1 MMDLCLNEKRV
12 YITASVN
19 GIGKATAE
27 AFLREG
33 ATVIINGHNESRLTH
48 ALNELRETYGEKRV
62 YAVCGDM
69 SDEQAIKRAVSKIE
83 EYVSDIDIVVGNL
96 GTGKPV
102 SDDKFDLQEWEYM
115 LKMNLLSAV
124 GLIQNTRSLFS
135 ENGGSIVLTAS
146 LAAHDRIGAPPAY
159 AAAKAGIIS
168 LVKYAAPILWG
179 DNIRINAVS
188 PGNVFF
194 EGGRWEEL
202 LRQDEAGIN
211 DYIDKEVP
219 MKRFGTAEEIAETIL
234 FLSSEKSG
242 FTTGTVVQV
251 DGGQGKGY

>member
-1 MMDLCLNEKRV
+1 MNLYLNGKKV
-12 YITASVN
+12 FITASTG
-19 GIGKATAE
+19 GIGKATAA

-33 ATVIINGHNESRLTH
+33 ANVIINGRDEDKLADTVK
-48 ALNELRETYGEKRV
+48 ELRKVYGEEKV

-69 SDEQAIKRAVSKIE
+69 SDEETIKYAIGKIKEHVSG
-83 EYVSDIDIVVGNL
+83 IDIVVGNL

-102 SDDKFDLQEWEYM
+102 SDDKFDLREWEYM

-124 GLIQNTRSLFS
+124 GLIQNTRGLFS
-135 ENGGSIVLTAS
+135 ENGGSIVLIAS

-159 AAAKAGIIS
+159 AAAKAGVIS
-168 LVKYAAPILWG
+168 LVKYAAPILWR

-202 LRQDEAGIN
+202 LRQDETGIN
-211 DYIDKEVP
+211 DYIEKEVP
-219 MKRFGTAEEIAETIL
+219 MKRFGTAEEIAETIV
-234 FLSSEKSG
+234 FLSSGKAG
-242 FTTGTVVQV
+242 FTTGAVVQV

>member
-1 MMDLCLNEKRV
+1 MDLCLNEKKV

-19 GIGKATAE
+19 GIGRAAAE

-33 ATVIINGHNESRLTH
+33 ATVIINGRNESRLAH
-48 ALNELRETYGEKRV
+48 VLNELRETYGEKRV

-69 SDEQAIKRAVSKIE
+69 SEEREIKHAVTKIE
-83 EYVSDIDIVVGNL
+83 EYVSGIDIIVGNL

-102 SDDKFDLQEWEYM
+102 SDDKFDLLEWEYM

-124 GLIQNTRSLFS
+124 GLIQNTKNLFS
-135 ENGGSIVLTAS
+135 ENGGSIILIAS

-168 LVKYAAPILWG
+168 LVKYAAPILSEY
-179 DNIRINAVS
+179 NIRINAVS
-188 PGNVFF
+188 PGNIFF
-194 EGGRWEEL
+194 EGGRWDEL
-202 LRQDEAGIN
+202 LRQDEVGIN
-211 DYIDKEVP
+211 EYIWKEVP
-219 MKRFGTAEEIAETIL
+219 MKRFGTVGEIAETII

-242 FTTGTVVQV
+242 CTTGTVIRV
-251 DGGQGKGY
+251 DGGQGKGS

>member
-1 MMDLCLNEKRV
+1 MDLGLNGKKV

-19 GIGKATAE
+19 GIGKAAAK

-33 ATVIINGHNESRLTH
+33 ATVIINGRNESRLRH
-48 ALNELRETYGEKRV
+48 VLNELRRIYGEKRV
-62 YAVCGDM
+62 YAVGGDM
-69 SDEQAIKRAVSKIE
+69 SEEQSIKCAVTKIE
-83 EYVSDIDIVVGNL
+83 EYVSNIDIVVGNL

-102 SDDKFDLQEWEYM
+102 STDKFDLQEWGYM
-115 LKMNLLSAV
+115 LKMNLLSVV
-124 GLIQNTRSLFS
+124 GLIQNTRELFS
-135 ENGGSIVLTAS
+135 ENGGSIVVIAS

-168 LVKYAAPILWG
+168 LVKYAAPILWE

-188 PGNVFF
+188 PGNIYF

-202 LRQDEAGIN
+202 SRQDEVGIK

-219 MKRFGTAEEIAETIL
+219 MKRFGTAEEIAETIV
-234 FLSSEKSG
+234 FLSSDKSS
-242 FTTGTVVQV
+242 FTTGMVVQI

>member
-1 MMDLCLNEKRV
+1 MDLGLNGKKV

-19 GIGKATAE
+19 GIGKAAAK

-33 ATVIINGHNESRLTH
+33 ATVIINGRNESRLTH
-48 ALNELRETYGEKRV
+48 ALNELRESFGEKRV

-69 SDEQAIKRAVSKIE
+69 SDEQEIKHAVTKIE

-96 GTGKPV
+96 GTGKSV

-124 GLIQNTRSLFS
+124 GLIQNARGLFS
-135 ENGGSIVLTAS
+135 RNGGSIVLTAS

-202 LRQDEAGIN
+202 VRQDETGIN
-211 DYIDKEVP
+211 VYIDKEVP
-219 MKRFGTAEEIAETIL
+219 MKRFGTAEEIAETIV
-234 FLSSEKSG
+234 FLSSGKSN

>member
-1 MMDLCLNEKRV
+1 MDLGLDGKRV
-12 YITASVN
+12 YITASTN
-19 GIGKATAE
+19 GIGKETAVT
-27 AFLREG
+27 FLREG
-33 ATVIINGHNESRLTH
+33 ATVIINGRDENRLMTT
-48 ALNELRETYGEKRV
+48 LNELRKGYGEEKV

-69 SDEQAIKRAVSKIE
+69 SDEETIKCAVGKIK

-102 SDDKFDLQEWEYM
+102 SDDKFDLREWEYM

-124 GLIQNTRSLFS
+124 GLIQNTRDLFS
-135 ENGGSIVLTAS
+135 GNGGSIVLTAS

-168 LVKYAAPILWG
+168 LVKYAAPILSEYK
-179 DNIRINAVS
+179 IRINAVS
-188 PGNVFF
+188 PGNIFF

-202 LRQDEAGIN
+202 SSQDSVGVNE
-211 DYIDKEVP
+211 YIEKEVP
-219 MKRFGTAEEIAETIL
+219 MKRFGTTGEIAEMIAY
-234 FLSSEKSG
+234 LSSVKSS
-242 FTTGTVVQV
+242 FTTGAVIQI